1 MRNEEYAMNPDKQ
14 LPDTKSAP
22 AQGKTRQLL
31 WFVGLWVVGVLAM
44 GAIAGAFR
52 FFAQFAYQ

>member
-1 MRNEEYAMNPDKQ
+1 MNPGKQ
-14 LPDTKSAP
+14 VPDAKSAP

-31 WFVGLWVVGVLAM
+31 WFVGLWVLGVLAM

>member
-1 MRNEEYAMNPDKQ
+1 MNPEKQ
-14 LPDTKSAP
+14 VPDAKAAP

-31 WFVGLWVVGVLAM
+31 WFVGLWVLGVVTM

>member
-1 MRNEEYAMNPDKQ
+1 MRNEEYAMNPGKQ
-14 LPDTKSAP
+14 VPETKPAP
-22 AQGKTRQLL
+22 AQGKVRQLL
-31 WFVGLWVVGVLAM
+31 WFVGLWVLGVLAM

>member
-1 MRNEEYAMNPDKQ
+1 M
-14 LPDTKSAP
+14 
-22 AQGKTRQLL
+22 
-31 WFVGLWVVGVLAM
+31 WFIGLWVLGVVVM

>member
-1 MRNEEYAMNPDKQ
+1 MNPAKQ
-14 LPDTKSAP
+14 HEKLPDKPQSRA
-22 AQGKTRQLL
+22 RQLL
-31 WFVGLWVVGVLAM
+31 WFVGLWVLGVLAM

>member
-1 MRNEEYAMNPDKQ
+1 MKPNEA
-14 LPDTKSAP
+14 SAKP
-22 AQGKTRQLL
+22 QSRVRQLL
-31 WFVGLWVVGVLAM
+31 WFAGLWILGVLAM

>member
-1 MRNEEYAMNPDKQ
+1 MRNKEYAMNPDKQ
-14 LPDTKSAP
+14 HGKLPDKLPSR
-22 AQGKTRQLL
+22 TRQLL
-31 WFVGLWVVGVLAM
+31 WFVGLWVLGVLAM